1 MCATGFSSSP
11 LLTNEVLFMLKW
23 RLETQTIEPESIDEV
38 WLKDE
43 NGKLVPIE
51 QKDGET
57 DGTEKGKQG
66 Q

>member
-1 MCATGFSSSP
+1 
-11 LLTNEVLFMLKW
+11 MLKW